1 MGIWFAFAPTSFV
14 FGEPGKFQAGFNYV
28 VSIVSGKLQAEVNYV
43 VPRECL
49 ASFKKM
55 LRT

>member
-1 MGIWFAFAPTSFV
+1 M

-49 ASFKKM
+49 ASFKKSM
-55 LRT
+55 HSRLVARDFRQ